1 MERGQQAQSW
11 ELRPRCPAVPRCR
24 GCRAALLGRGPSL
37 SNATQSLL
45 QHVTREPPA
54 VRRVSFRRRRRHPW
68 PTGRPQGRDR
78 NPGPGQP
85 SARTGLLLPHVS
97 LCHARRLTLHQR
109 GLLSLLPIACQS
121 SPCSRDHRC
130 GWGGRSWKHPEAP
143 RDREQGRRSGA
154 EAAGGAE
161 GTATPPPAVGPACS
175 LLTRQSKAACLCPG
189 PAAPPTA
196 GADQEPGD
204 DLLPR

>member
-1 MERGQQAQSW
+1 MAPPPPPPSPSRGLPLPPASFSSLDPRTGAPAPHQQ
-11 ELRPRCPAVPRCR
+11 P
-24 GCRAALLGRGPSL
+24 PSL
-37 SNATQSLL
+37 CGTPTPKA
-45 QHVTREPPA
+45 PP
-54 VRRVSFRRRRRHPW
+54 SPSTCPHS
-68 PTGRPQGRDR
+68 
-78 NPGPGQP
+78 PGPGQP